1 MDTDLYVKLADRVE
15 RILIRYEELKRTKAL
30 LEERLNLVTTE
41 RDSLRS
47 RLFAARSRID
57 SLLDRLPPSESLPST
72 PQELTPPELS
82 TPDVRD

>member
-1 MDTDLYVKLADRVE
+1 METDLYQKLADRVE

-30 LEERLNLVTTE
+30 LEERLDLVTTE

-57 SLLDRLPPSESLPST
+57 SLLDRLPPNTSLPST
-72 PQELTPPELS
+72 PPELTT
-82 TPDVRD
+82 TPDVQD